1 MQPIKEAAAEFLAGR
16 RVAVTGV
23 SRTAKD
29 HGSNVV
35 YKRMR
40 ERVRGRGRLWPRARD
55 RGDRRRLP
63 VHVRP
68 DRRSRPQGHAHDPD
82 PDRERPAPRLIG
94 GELRAITPLVPPAAE
109 HEVGV
114 AITSNA
120 GDLCVCVNADRD
132 PVEVTVGVEAEVE
145 GRLGQRGHQAGV
157 PAGSASVRG
166 RPEPL
171 GRQADADEQPR
182 DDRVRVPHVTC
193 AQLVAAPDGPGHARD
208 QLEDAAG
215 DVGVGGEPSRAADR
229 PLEVGDRAPAPA
241 AELVAEEPEP
251 AEPSG
256 CRPRRCR
263 PRRGPPRRRRAT
275 ARARSSS
282 VRRPARRRAPRGRG
296 RAAGDV
302 ATRRRSPRRRGR

>member
-132 PVEVTVGVEAEVE
+132 PVEVTVGVRPRSK
-145 GRLGQRGHQAGV
+145 G
-157 PAGSASVRG
+157 GSASAVIRPASQPGARPFAGGRSRSVG
-166 RPEPL
+166 RPTRTSSHATIEFEFHMSPVRSSSRPQT
-171 GRQADADEQPR
+171 GRGTLA
-182 DDRVRVPHVTC
+182 TS
-193 AQLVAAPDGPGHARD
+193 
-208 QLEDAAG
+208 
-215 DVGVGGEPSRAADR
+215 SRTR
-229 PLEVGDRAPAPA
+229 RAT
-241 AELVAEEPEP
+241 
-251 AEPSG
+251 SG
-256 CRPRRCR
+256 LAVS
-263 PRRGPPRRRRAT
+263 RRGPPT
-275 ARARSSS
+275 AHWRSGIVPPRQQRSS
-282 VRRPARRRAPRGRG
+282 
-296 RAAGDV
+296 
-302 ATRRRSPRRRGR
+302 